1 MLKQDD
7 YVKAKLVEMAW
18 RFCKSYTGGH
28 MAGQLIMHTLAN
40 RVRVGWGGWLQVLDS
55 VPKFM
60 AENEL
65 PPLEHPPL
73 WEPAFVKLLH
83 AVDGI
88 YDGSIPDASRGAL
101 YWGDLNRI
109 ERPWFKEKIMD
120 ARKDN
125 FEGVSI
131 PAHQR
136 VNDMTSLSF
145 WA

>member
-7 YVKAKLVEMAW
+7 FCKSQLVEMGL
-18 RFCKSYTGGH
+18 RFGRPYGGYK
-28 MAGQLIMHTLAN
+28 AGVLVMHTLMN
-40 RVRVGWGGWLQVLDS
+40 RVRVGWGSVLQVIDG

-65 PPLEHPPL
+65 PPLVFPPL

-83 AVDGI
+83 SVDGL
-88 YDGSIPDASRGAL
+88 YDGSIPDESSGAL
-101 YWGDLNRI
+101 YWGDLGRI
-109 ERPWFKEKIMD
+109 EKPWFQEKIIGSRRD
-120 ARKDN
+120 DEN
-125 FEGVSI
+125 GCSI

-136 VNDMTSLSF
+136 VHDMGTLSF